1 VGIPQMGQGL
11 VKDMD
16 GQIRAEKPGATIEHR
31 WLNRRRAAVVVELA
45 NAACATVHWMVPR
58 PPL

>member
-1 VGIPQMGQGL
+1 
-11 VKDMD
+11 MD
-16 GQIRAEKPGATIEHR
+16 RYEREKPGATIEHR

-45 NAACATVHWMVPR
+45 NAACAAVHWLVPR